1 MRKGFLIVL
10 AVVLVA
16 ALAAPAMAGMDVS
29 GFVRV
34 KGYMS
39 NFKNGATA
47 PVLKEDA
54 PTFSYV
60 EERFRAKF
68 SFGEENVKAVWFV
81 ETDFGAW
88 GDSAGSSIPAN
99 TTGGAGRNS
108 GGALGGDRINLET
121 KNIYIW
127 FKLPNTSLDFTVGL
141 QNRTD
146 AYAGLLYGG
155 SDQAGI
161 FMTGKMEPVSYTLG
175 WAKLYENNNYKTDD
189 LTLYIAEA
197 TFAPTK
203 ELKLGANF
211 YFIQDD
217 TQNEAT
223 PVGSFTLP
231 YNATAGLLNKKR
243 IYTPGINATF
253 IAGPVTLSGFFLYQ
267 FGEVEFLN
275 PGAPKVDIE
284 GYAVDL
290 RGDMNIGPG
299 KAFLEGIY
307 VSGSDGGGSPG
318 EGYKSIFTL
327 NDLNSSPGGNSF
339 FGRTD
344 MMILLGNPDDINT
357 NSALIDAAAVPGS
370 SAFGSCQTSPGNCGR
385 GMWHIAAGYTQKL
398 GDKLTGKVGVG
409 YLAASDSLKVAD
421 VNRAGKDMGTEV
433 NANLNYNIMKGLDF
447 GVYAAYAWLGDFYK
461 PKNSSS
467 PNPTTGQTVD
477 PDDVYDIHFR
487 LNYAF

>member
-39 NFKNGATA
+39 NFKNGGTA

-217 TQNEAT
+217 TQNEVNANN
-223 PVGSFTLP
+223 LP
-231 YNATAGLLNKKR
+231 YAGTAGLLNKKR

-253 IAGPVTLSGFFLYQ
+253 IAGPVTLSGFALYQ
-267 FGEVEFLN
+267 FGEIEFLG
-275 PGAPKVDIE
+275 PGQNKIDIS

-327 NDLNSSPGGNSF
+327 SDLNASPGGTSF

-370 SAFGSCQTSPGNCGR
+370 SAFGTCQTSPGNCGR

-409 YLAASDSLKVAD
+409 YLSATDSLKVLD
-421 VNRAGKDMGTEV
+421 DNRAGKDMGTEV

-461 PKNSSS
+461 PKNSSVL
-467 PNPTTGQTVD
+467 NPTTGQNKD
-477 PDDVYDIHFR
+477 PDDVYDVHFR

>member
-1 MRKGFLIVL
+1 
-10 AVVLVA
+10 
-16 ALAAPAMAGMDVS
+16 
-29 GFVRV
+29 
-34 KGYMS
+34 
-39 NFKNGATA
+39 
-47 PVLKEDA
+47 
-54 PTFSYV
+54 V

-88 GDSAGSSIPAN
+88 GDTAGSSA
-99 TTGGAGRNS
+99 TLTGGSAVNAVGGASTNTLGTQRNS

-141 QNRTD
+141 QSQTD

-161 FMTGKMEPVSYTLG
+161 FMTGKMEPVSYKLG

-189 LTLYIAEA
+189 LTLYVAEA

-217 TQNEAT
+217 TQNEVT
-223 PVGSFTLP
+223 PVATLTNPATAVNLP

-267 FGEVEFLN
+267 FGEIEFLG
-275 PGAPKVDIE
+275 PGQNTVDIE

-370 SAFGSCQTSPGNCGR
+370 SVFGTCQTSPGNCGR

-409 YLAASDSLKVAD
+409 YLSATDSLKVLD
-421 VNRAGKDMGTEV
+421 NNRAGEDMGTEV